1 MRNELRKGFKDGQVL
16 GDDNFLNN
24 IRDKNKILIENP
36 LRFKEIIEAACH
48 VLNISKELIIFPG
61 KSQKASFAWS
71 IISLIAFET
80 ANISIEHIASYLS
93 QNVSRISGLISRTY
107 MRSRNSPKERSIFDD
122 LRNQVLQIAGSKAW
136 PRYLFKAKWAK
147 MKLSISKR
155 IITDNEA
162 KQESAQDSTSSGV
175 DLKIWFIKGR

>member
-61 KSQKASFAWS
+61 KSQKASFA
-71 IISLIAFET
+71 
-80 ANISIEHIASYLS
+80 
-93 QNVSRISGLISRTY
+93 
-107 MRSRNSPKERSIFDD
+107 
-122 LRNQVLQIAGSKAW
+122 
-136 PRYLFKAKWAK
+136 
-147 MKLSISKR
+147 
-155 IITDNEA
+155 
-162 KQESAQDSTSSGV
+162 
-175 DLKIWFIKGR
+175 